1 MIREANMEGIIGT
14 NLEFHLW
21 ISSTSDATKNEIQL
35 PEESWENIFNIS
47 LYKHLE
53 TVFSESSGIIY

>member
-1 MIREANMEGIIGT
+1 M
-14 NLEFHLW
+14 LQ
-21 ISSTSDATKNEIQL
+21 KNEIQL